1 MANVIKGLTIEIGGD
16 TTNLVKSMSEVN
28 KHSKDLSKELKDVDR
43 LLKLD
48 PGNTELVA
56 QKQKLLA
63 ESVSTTKE
71 KLDQLREAE
80 KQVQEQVKKG
90 EASEE
95 QYRALQR
102 EIIKT
107 EEELKKVE
115 KAAKDFGGSLTQ
127 TLKNAGKEM
136 QEFGGKVEGVGKS
149 MTTNVTLPIVA
160 AGGVAFKFA
169 ADLQDAMG
177 ASDQIFKGSAD
188 EVKKWADTL
197 NSSYG
202 IAESEALTYAN
213 TMGAMLQNIGQLS
226 EEEAAKQSAMLVE
239 LAGDLTAM
247 FGGTTE
253 SAVQALTGA
262 LKGNTSMLD
271 NYGMGV
277 NEATIKSKALEM
289 GLIAEGEQLDLAGKQ
304 AATLALILEQ
314 TADAQGQAARE
325 AEGASGTMRALGT
338 ELKNIAAELGE
349 VLIPLLLPFI
359 QHLKEI
365 IGKFKGLSPE
375 VQEAIVKVALIA
387 AALGP
392 LFIIIGKVIA
402 VVGTITS
409 ALPVLGAAFT
419 VLTGPI
425 GLAIGAI
432 ALIVAAG
439 VALYK
444 NWDEVKAAAQKLWE
458 NIKQRFNEIKEAITK
473 PIGEAI
479 NTLKNINLIEIG
491 KNIISGLISGISSMI
506 NKVKEA
512 VDNVVSTVTGG
523 IKRALKIES
532 PSKVME
538 EMGEYTAEGFAV
550 GIKGSLKEVE
560 RQTSAMARIPAEA
573 SAPTTAASNS
583 VVTHTGVLRVEGV
596 NNKGDLTAV
605 VDIVM
610 DQLRREVRA

>member
-90 EASEE
+90 DASEE

-107 EEELKKVE
+107 EQELKNVE

-127 TLKNAGKEM
+127 SLKKAGADM
-136 QEFGGKVEGVGKS
+136 QEFGGKVTGAGNAMMPLS
-149 MTTNVTLPIVA
+149 AA
-160 AGGVAFKFA
+160 AGGA
-169 ADLQDAMG
+169 
-177 ASDQIFKGSAD
+177 
-188 EVKKWADTL
+188 
-197 NSSYG
+197 
-202 IAESEALTYAN
+202 
-213 TMGAMLQNIGQLS
+213 
-226 EEEAAKQSAMLVE
+226 
-239 LAGDLTAM
+239 LAGL
-247 FGGTTE
+247 
-253 SAVQALTGA
+253 V
-262 LKGNTSMLD
+262 
-271 NYGMGV
+271 GMGV
-277 NEATIKSKALEM
+277 KAGMAADDINTLAKQTGLSTEEIQKFMYASDLIDVPLETLTSSMAKLTRNMDGAREGTGAAADAFKALGVSVTDNVTGELRNNQDVFDEIITKLGGVANETERNALTM
-289 GLIAEGEQLDLAGKQ
+289 AIFGKSAQDLNPLILGGADALSQLGAEAEAAGLILSQDTLDAANEFNDAIDTLKATAGGSFMTLGAEIATMLTPMLEDLAE
-304 AATLALILEQ
+304 T
-314 TADAQGQAARE
+314 
-325 AEGASGTMRALGT
+325 
-338 ELKNIAAELGE
+338 
-349 VLIPLLLPFI
+349 
-359 QHLKEI
+359 
-365 IGKFKGLSPE
+365 
-375 VQEAIVKVALIA
+375 
-387 AALGP
+387 
-392 LFIIIGKVIA
+392 IGKVLDWITNLDKGTLAIIMTILA
-402 VVGTITS
+402 VVAGIGPLLIAIGNVITAVGVITT
-409 ALPVLGAAFT
+409 ALPVLGTAFAA
-419 VLTGPI
+419 LTGPI
-425 GLAIGAI
+425 GIAIGAI
-432 ALIVAAG
+432 VAIIAIG

-458 NIKQRFNEIKEAITK
+458 NLKQKFNEIKEAITK
-473 PIGEAI
+473 PVKDAI
-479 NTLKNINLIEIG
+479 QTIKDINLVEVG
-491 KNIISGLISGISSMI
+491 KNMIQGLINGIKNMI
-506 NKVKEA
+506 SKVKEA
-512 VDNVVSTVTGG
+512 IGSVVSTVTSG
-523 IKRALKIES
+523 IKKALKIES

>member
-90 EASEE
+90 DASEE

-107 EEELKKVE
+107 EQELKNVE

-127 TLKNAGKEM
+127 SLKKAGADM
-136 QEFGGKVEGVGKS
+136 QEFGGKVTGAGNAMMPLS
-149 MTTNVTLPIVA
+149 AA
-160 AGGVAFKFA
+160 AGGA
-169 ADLQDAMG
+169 
-177 ASDQIFKGSAD
+177 
-188 EVKKWADTL
+188 
-197 NSSYG
+197 
-202 IAESEALTYAN
+202 
-213 TMGAMLQNIGQLS
+213 
-226 EEEAAKQSAMLVE
+226 
-239 LAGDLTAM
+239 LAGL
-247 FGGTTE
+247 
-253 SAVQALTGA
+253 V
-262 LKGNTSMLD
+262 
-271 NYGMGV
+271 GMGV
-277 NEATIKSKALEM
+277 KAGMAADDINTLAKQTGLSTEEIQKFMYASDLIDVPLETLTSSMAKLTRNMDGAREGTGAAADAFKALGVSVTDNVTGELRNNQDVFDEIITKLGGVANETERNALTM
-289 GLIAEGEQLDLAGKQ
+289 AIFGKSAQDLNPLILGGADALSQLGAEAEAAGLILSQDTLDAANEFNDAIDTLKATAGGSFMTLGAEIATMLTPMLEDLAE
-304 AATLALILEQ
+304 T
-314 TADAQGQAARE
+314 
-325 AEGASGTMRALGT
+325 
-338 ELKNIAAELGE
+338 
-349 VLIPLLLPFI
+349 
-359 QHLKEI
+359 
-365 IGKFKGLSPE
+365 
-375 VQEAIVKVALIA
+375 
-387 AALGP
+387 
-392 LFIIIGKVIA
+392 IGKVLDWITNLDKDTLAIIMTILA
-402 VVGTITS
+402 VVAGIGPLLIAIGNVITAVGVITT
-409 ALPVLGAAFT
+409 ALPVLGTAFAA
-419 VLTGPI
+419 LTGPI
-425 GLAIGAI
+425 GIAIGAI
-432 ALIVAAG
+432 VAIIAIG

-458 NIKQRFNEIKEAITK
+458 NLKQKFNEIKEAITK
-473 PIGEAI
+473 PVKDAI
-479 NTLKNINLIEIG
+479 QTIKDINLVEVG
-491 KNIISGLISGISSMI
+491 KNMIQGLINGIKNMI
-506 NKVKEA
+506 SKVKEA
-512 VDNVVSTVTGG
+512 IGSVVSTVTSG
-523 IKRALKIES
+523 IKKALKIES

>member
-107 EEELKKVE
+107 EQELKNVE

-127 TLKNAGKEM
+127 SLKKAGADM
-136 QEFGGKVEGVGKS
+136 QEFGGKVTGAGNAMMPLS
-149 MTTNVTLPIVA
+149 AA
-160 AGGVAFKFA
+160 AGGA
-169 ADLQDAMG
+169 
-177 ASDQIFKGSAD
+177 
-188 EVKKWADTL
+188 
-197 NSSYG
+197 
-202 IAESEALTYAN
+202 
-213 TMGAMLQNIGQLS
+213 
-226 EEEAAKQSAMLVE
+226 
-239 LAGDLTAM
+239 LAGL
-247 FGGTTE
+247 
-253 SAVQALTGA
+253 V
-262 LKGNTSMLD
+262 
-271 NYGMGV
+271 GMGV
-277 NEATIKSKALEM
+277 KAGM
-289 GLIAEGEQLDLAGKQ
+289 
-304 AATLALILEQ
+304 AADDINTLAKQTGLSTEEIQKFMYASDLIDVPLETLTSSMARLTKGMG
-314 TADAQGQAARE
+314 TAKEGTGAVAEAFDTLGVTIVDSNGQLRDNQDVFDE
-325 AEGASGTMRALGT
+325 V
-338 ELKNIAAELGE
+338 IAKLGE
-349 VLIPLLLPFI
+349 VANETERDALAMEIFGKKAQDLNPLILGGADALSQFGAEAEAAGLILSQDTLDAANEFNDAIDTLKATAGGSFMKLGAKIATMLTPMLQDLVKWVGNVLDWITNLDKGTLAIIMTMLAVVAGIGPLLI
-359 QHLKEI
+359 A
-365 IGKFKGLSPE
+365 IGN
-375 VQEAIVKVALIA
+375 
-387 AALGP
+387 
-392 LFIIIGKVIA
+392 VITA
-402 VVGTITS
+402 VGVITT
-409 ALPVLGAAFT
+409 ALPVLGTAFAA
-419 VLTGPI
+419 LAGPI
-425 GLAIGAI
+425 SIAIGAI
-432 ALIVAAG
+432 VAIIAIG

-444 NWDEVKAAAQKLWE
+444 NWDEIKAAAQKLWE
-458 NIKQRFNEIKEAITK
+458 ILKQKFNEIKEAITK
-473 PIGEAI
+473 PVKDAI
-479 NTLKNINLIEIG
+479 QTIKDINLVEVGQNMIQ
-491 KNIISGLISGISSMI
+491 GLINGIKNMI
-506 NKVKEA
+506 SKVKEA
-512 VDNVVSTVTGG
+512 IGSVVSTVTSG
-523 IKRALKIES
+523 IKKALKIES

-560 RQTSAMARIPAEA
+560 RQTSAMARIPVEA
-573 SAPTTAASNS
+573 STPTAAASNS